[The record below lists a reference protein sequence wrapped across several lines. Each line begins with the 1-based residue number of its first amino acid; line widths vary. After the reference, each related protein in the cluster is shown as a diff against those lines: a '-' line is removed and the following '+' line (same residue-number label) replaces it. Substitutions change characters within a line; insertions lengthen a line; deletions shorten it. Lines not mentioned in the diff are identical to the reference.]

1 MKKVIFLAAAMM
13 MFMGTVLW
21 ANPALNKAHKDT
33 ALKDGTKVNCA
44 YCHVKNP
51 VKKEK
56 SADEKLKKE
65 KLDKMKTTESYCA
78 IKGCH

>member
-1 MKKVIFLAAAMM
+1 MTRNAVDQIVAYRDYDEY
-13 MFMGTVLW
+13 GDIVED
-21 ANPALNKAHKDT
+21 ANA
-33 ALKDGTKVNCA
+33 VCA
-44 YCHVKNP
+44 EVTIRIP
-51 VKKEK
+51 QKKEK